1 LAYHC
6 SLEKMMGCK
15 SCGKGRSSAV
25 QRARAA
31 QRAKLKAEKI
41 ARAQARQQELQN
53 AVSGTTQEAP
63 VQPEAPSSEATVTA
77 QPEPDPSGGVVISD
91 GVLQAEA
98 EGQEEAQA

>member
-1 LAYHC
+1 
-6 SLEKMMGCK
+6 M
-15 SCGKGRSSAV
+15 
-25 QRARAA
+25 
-31 QRAKLKAEKI
+31 KAEKI

-77 QPEPDPSGGVVISD
+77 QPEPSPSGGVVISD

>member
-1 LAYHC
+1 
-6 SLEKMMGCK
+6 MGCK
-15 SCGKGRSSAV
+15 ACGKGRSSAV

-98 EGQEEAQA
+98 EGQEEAEA